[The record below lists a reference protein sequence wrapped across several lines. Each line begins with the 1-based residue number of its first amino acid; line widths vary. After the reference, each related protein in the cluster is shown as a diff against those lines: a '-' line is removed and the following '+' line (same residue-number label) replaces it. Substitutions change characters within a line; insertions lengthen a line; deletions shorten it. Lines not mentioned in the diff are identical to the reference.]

1 MAAQFSRLRSF
12 AFIDG
17 LDEVTG
23 FFSPGVDFE
32 DAVSRLHEEAE
43 VLWFDGHSDYGH
55 SLEMFWERYGKE
67 ITPKATVIIAGD
79 ARTNYRDPRP
89 DLLAEIASSARSVY
103 WLNPEP
109 RAYWNTGDS
118 VMRVYEPFGRAFEVR
133 TLR

>member
-1 MAAQFSRLRSF
+1 
-12 AFIDG
+12 
-17 LDEVTG
+17 
-23 FFSPGVDFE
+23 
-32 DAVSRLHEEAE
+32 
-43 VLWFDGHSDYGH
+43 
-55 SLEMFWERYGKE
+55 MFWERYGKE

-133 TLR
+133 TLRQLGQFVEQVTS